1 MQALGF
7 PGEHCLA
14 AGSQAYP
21 RMQPVCVQSPG
32 WHVPFGPHVFEAL
45 QSAGWPQKVTP
56 PPELD
61 DELDVLL
68 APPAPLELE
77 LEEGRGSQLADWS
90 LPMTQ

>member
-1 MQALGF
+1 
-7 PGEHCLA
+7 
-14 AGSQAYP
+14 
-21 RMQPVCVQSPG
+21 
-32 WHVPFGPHVFEAL
+32 
-45 QSAGWPQKVTP
+45 VTP

-77 LEEGRGSQLADWS
+77 EGRGSQLADWS